1 MRNSLMKSLYGDH
14 RFKDV
19 KIKCTDG
26 YLMAHKSV
34 LAISEIEYFKTFY
47 TTTIGTEKN
56 VIDIDLNMDSVDWL
70 LRFAY
75 DEYEIFEANLDYKVM
90 LDIYNIIDRF
100 QCTLAL
106 NLFKK
111 RIKDFNYLV
120 IPYEHKVSF
129 TEIFVKEGL
138 IFNINLDGCNEKTLH
153 KIVYIDNI
161 PSSYINEHFHFN
173 CKEIQTYVK
182 QLIEV
187 FSDAKCTFAIFNSLF
202 THEND
207 IGLITLTSLFLKEI
221 ISPKT
226 YAALSLCSYSKFSL
240 PIIKFTRCSDTN
252 GPFKAEIQV
261 RIAEIK
267 YQNGEPKMVMNEN
280 VKLMLTQNIFSS
292 IFAVDKDMN
301 IVINNVDILKLNA
314 NKDTIDYKVMG
325 ILGI

>member
-1 MRNSLMKSLYGDH
+1 MKSLYGDH

-70 LRFAY
+70 LKFAY
-75 DEYEIFEANLDYKVM
+75 GAYEIFESKLDYKVM

-106 NLFKK
+106 DFFK
-111 RIKDFNYLV
+111 RRMGDFNYLV
-120 IPYEHKVSF
+120 IPDEYKLSV
-129 TEIFVKEGL
+129 TEIYVKEGL
-138 IFNINLDGCNEKTLH
+138 IFNINLDGCDEKTLH
-153 KIVYIDNI
+153 KIVYIDKI
-161 PSSYINEHFHFN
+161 PSSYINIHFHFN
-173 CKEIQTYVK
+173 CKEKQTYIK

-202 THEND
+202 THEIN

-226 YAALSLCSYSKFSL
+226 YAALSICSYLSYSL
-240 PIIKFTRCSDTN
+240 PIIKFTRCSDVN

-267 YQNGEPKMVMNEN
+267 YQNGEPKILMNDN

-301 IVINNVDILKLNA
+301 IVINDVDILKLNA
-314 NKDTIDYKVMG
+314 NKDTIDCKIIG
-325 ILGI
+325 IFGI